1 MKTIT
6 KTTKKK
12 NEAAAAKGQRAL
24 RAKHVSYVCAEI
36 ETHRGSNGRIPRG
49 VMSKVFEEHK
59 QIYPWMTINLIKK
72 GLMKSKL
79 NETPPINDS
88 SISDLTMPTFAD
100 DINQLTNNDPAQP
113 PPLNIGINQ
122 GPQLPQET
130 SKAKGGRPRGTTL
143 KALREKEAKRELL
156 INDIASSW
164 SEKVEQERKAG
175 EKKRMKRN
183 ELDELIKQKTE
194 SSGLTDVKINKKSIQ
209 QRVFRKRVL
218 VARHPG
224 TASPLKP
231 IEEYIISMLNEMA
244 KMRQPLC
251 VSEGLALAN

>member
-1 MKTIT
+1 MKI
-6 KTTKKK
+6 
-12 NEAAAAKGQRAL
+12 
-24 RAKHVSYVCAEI
+24 
-36 ETHRGSNGRIPRG
+36 
-49 VMSKVFEEHK
+49 
-59 QIYPWMTINLIKK
+59 
-72 GLMKSKL
+72 KL

-100 DINQLTNNDPAQP
+100 DINQLSNNDPVQP

-175 EKKRMKRN
+175 EKKKN
-183 ELDELIKQKTE
+183 E
-194 SSGLTDVKINKKSIQ
+194 
-209 QRVFRKRVL
+209 
-218 VARHPG
+218 
-224 TASPLKP
+224 
-231 IEEYIISMLNEMA
+231 
-244 KMRQPLC
+244 
-251 VSEGLALAN
+251 